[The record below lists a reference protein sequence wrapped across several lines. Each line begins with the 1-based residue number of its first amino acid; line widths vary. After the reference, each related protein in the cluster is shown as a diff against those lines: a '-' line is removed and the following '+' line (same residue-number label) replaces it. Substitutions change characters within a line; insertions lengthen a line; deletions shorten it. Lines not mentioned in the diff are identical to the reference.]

1 MTLLHSILAQDAP
14 AGPSLFSSLMPMI
27 AIMGIFYFLLIRPQQ
42 QMRKKAEEM
51 RKNLSKNDKI
61 ITESGIHG
69 IITGLTDKT
78 ITLKVADG
86 VSMKFE
92 RFAVAQVISEGSSQ
106 SEPEEEKSGE

>member
-1 MTLLHSILAQDAP
+1 MTLLHHILAEGAA

-42 QMRKKAEEM
+42 QMKKKQELM
-51 RKNLSKNDKI
+51 RNSLSKNDKV

-78 ITLKVADG
+78 VTLKVAEG

-92 RFAVAQVISEGSSQ
+92 RFAVAQVVSESKSS
-106 SEPEEEKSGE
+106 EDGE